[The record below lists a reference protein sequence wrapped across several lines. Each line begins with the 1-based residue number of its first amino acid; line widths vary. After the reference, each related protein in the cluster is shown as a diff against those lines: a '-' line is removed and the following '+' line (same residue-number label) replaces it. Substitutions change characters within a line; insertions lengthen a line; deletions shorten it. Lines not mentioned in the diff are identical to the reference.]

1 MTAVLSDHKED
12 ETLVLFFV
20 LSFCGSFPWWPLGF
34 QESERHEKE
43 GLALHV

>member
-1 MTAVLSDHKED
+1 MTTVLLDHKD

-20 LSFCGSFPWWPLGF
+20 LLLRGSFPCWPLGF